1 MMNENI
7 NDLTND
13 NIQNDSEIKKLSFKE
28 KLIERKKKRF
38 FSNEDIKYKGVLSY
52 RYLRILAWI
61 SIAVAQLIMLNNAC
75 YSLLNEAVVDK
86 GFADNFLSLISSL
99 SVPLFIIAT
108 FATILNR
115 SKSIKSVLITYGAA
129 YIGMAIIIIFLYY
142 HYINSLLLTFEM
154 DNDSLKSL
162 GRAIGSKLEIN
173 VFSDLLFLSLFYY
186 FIMYNPKKYFQGKK
200 IYIFRLLS
208 LTPLLIALTS
218 YLLKGFANLGYY
230 QIPFGLNPFLT
241 TKPPFI
247 YLLFMIITF
256 WLKHQEKEYLRLG
269 GTKEGYI
276 NYEKTN
282 KNSLRFSLILS
293 IIMLLISILEYVILF
308 GVVAIQAYSLL
319 QYIFAFQFGE
329 CTGLFIGIP
338 FILLFSYNKTHKKS
352 NADLYVVL
360 FGIGLVSFTCLEMV
374 YRIALLFLNK

>member
-13 NIQNDSEIKKLSFKE
+13 NIQNDSEIEKLSFKE

-75 YSLLNEAVVDK
+75 YSLLNETVVDK

-115 SKSIKSVLITYGAA
+115 SKSIKSVLLTYGAA

-186 FIMYNPKKYFQGKK
+186 FIMYNPKRYFQGKK

-208 LTPLLIALTS
+208 LIPLLIALTS
-218 YLLKGFANLGYY
+218 YLLKGSE
-230 QIPFGLNPFLT
+230 T
-241 TKPPFI
+241 
-247 YLLFMIITF
+247 
-256 WLKHQEKEYLRLG
+256 
-269 GTKEGYI
+269 
-276 NYEKTN
+276 
-282 KNSLRFSLILS
+282 
-293 IIMLLISILEYVILF
+293 V
-308 GVVAIQAYSLL
+308 
-319 QYIFAFQFGE
+319 
-329 CTGLFIGIP
+329 
-338 FILLFSYNKTHKKS
+338 
-352 NADLYVVL
+352 
-360 FGIGLVSFTCLEMV
+360 
-374 YRIALLFLNK
+374 